1 MLSGANAGHAFFGN
15 GPGYLGQ
22 KSAWRFKK
30 LRWLVDNGFEVCN
43 HTLWHATLSDYSD
56 AVVQEQIARGQ
67 LAIDSALPGYKV
79 RTFALPLGAWPKNRE
94 LAWRG
99 SWTDPKSGQVL
110 SYNNE
115 TVLEVVGGPVPSPFD
130 PAFEPRRLTR
140 YIVSRGNLKTLLD
153 KIDANGAR
161 FRRQ

>member
-1 MLSGANAGHAFFGN
+1 M
-15 GPGYLGQ
+15 
-22 KSAWRFKK
+22 
-30 LRWLVDNGFEVCN
+30 DNGFEVCN

-79 RTFALPLGAWPKNRE
+79 RTFALPLGAWPRNRD

-99 SWTDPKSGQVL
+99 SWTDPKSGHVL